1 MSELNVIN
9 TIEVSTCILCGE
21 ELLKL
26 KESDKQR
33 CDFCGKISQIS
44 NQCTNGHSIC
54 DDCLAMPV
62 NDFIKQSCLKYKGT
76 DPIELAVDIMN
87 SPLIRMHG
95 SEHHYIVPAVL
106 VTTVYNL
113 QGRQNLIADI
123 LDKIEKIVEE
133 ESPKICSYNL
143 GNCGAAIGTGIF
155 LKAYEN
161 IDNMNED
168 EWSLTNMII
177 ARSLKKVAES
187 GGPRCCKRDTYISIG
202 SAVEFLQEKYNI
214 NLPLSEAKCTF
225 SHRNKS
231 CKRED
236 CNYYNL
242 NFSLV

>member
-1 MSELNVIN
+1 MTDLNVIN
-9 TIEVSTCILCGE
+9 KIELSTCILCGE

-26 KESDKQR
+26 KESDTLR
-33 CDFCGKISQIS
+33 CDFCGKVNSIS

-54 DDCLAMPV
+54 DECLALPV
-62 NDFIKQSCLKYKGT
+62 NEFIKQSCLKYKGT
-76 DPIELAVDIMN
+76 DPIELAVSIMN

-95 SEHHYIVPAVL
+95 PEHHFIVPAVL
-106 VTTVYNL
+106 LTATYNL
-113 QGRQNLIADI
+113 QGKQSLIPE
-123 LDKIEKIVEE
+123 LLNKIEKIVEE
-133 ESPKICSYNL
+133 ESPKSCSYNL

-161 IDNMNED
+161 IDNMTED

-177 ARSLKKVAES
+177 AQSLKKVAES
-187 GGPRCCKRDTYISIG
+187 GGPRCCKRDTYISIE
-202 SAVEFLQEKYNI
+202 SAVEFLKEKYNI
-214 NLPLSEAKCTF
+214 ELNFSDAKCTF

-236 CNYYNL
+236 CNFYNL